1 MALRLEV
8 SRVDKSYPEA
18 LTEGTRHRGGK
29 GVDPEITGLTVSS
42 CREGDT
48 GPARAGLVEAVGA
61 LPSRT

>member
-29 GVDPEITGLTVSS
+29 GVDPDHRIGHELLMETWVPRGHVWWK
-42 CREGDT
+42 
-48 GPARAGLVEAVGA
+48 P
-61 LPSRT
+61 